1 MKNLTGKDKPFHSSL
16 DKAAALLKRKVG
28 TGAEFMQEL
37 KGLGGIKEAEM
48 ADRKLAE
55 MSGMPKMTH
64 EQFMGELANRPVP
77 AIGEKVLGGDR
88 REKGSE
94 APYHSEYTLPGGENY
109 REMLIKAPKS
119 EKYWAQKYGGEKKFF
134 DDPDAASRHA
144 GSSGQAGRVEGS
156 EGGFGGVGAHFGG
169 EPSILASMRLK
180 DRTGPNGEK
189 LLHLEELQSDWHQQG
204 RDKGYKEAQGT
215 DGWTVKS
222 PNPYEPSEVIV
233 YDQNGKA
240 VWSGTN
246 NFGTDRQ
253 IIDKVSGRL
262 QEDKVPDAPFK
273 KNWEEMA
280 LKRLVH
286 HAAEKGYHGIVVTP
300 GKEQADRYSLAKHI
314 DDLHYSGSNLVAY
327 DPEGKEVI
335 KRTGVRPQDLPELVG
350 KELADKLMA
359 QEPSGTLRSLRG
371 VDLQVGGEG
380 MKGFYDK
387 KVPNILNAIG
397 KKHGVKTQL
406 GGHTLQG
413 RGKERTADEFMQ
425 AINDAGHDVR
435 NLTLAQQREFDYE
448 PKPTPVHH
456 FPITED
462 MRKDI
467 LTNGLPLYKEGGNVK
482 ATSTEDMKRELSDK
496 YKPTA
501 TKASEALGKHEGKHL
516 KVTQADRTKVGG
528 GFLGGP
534 GFSSLQH
541 VDPNYEGAAWGV
553 NSSGAASK
561 IINANAQHPEGD
573 VLWSA
578 MIGAPNQHSSNQMVF
593 DMLLKQ
599 FKAAIKAGKMTPE
612 LRALFNAKLEAA
624 ADNEG
629 KPIFDKGADIAGKN
643 FFKNLNT
650 FDRRRAAA
658 DLMGGNTIG
667 GKKGQIF
674 DYEKTMRETTEP
686 ELLDAPTHA
695 IGPRLFGLTG
705 QRSLQP
711 NLHPAF
717 PHILH
722 GEDTGQMY
730 HPVPREI
737 MLPDFHKQIQESK
750 GRKVGFMD
758 LTRNTPSQHL
768 NEAFLTHLQKHGYA
782 EGGQVQPTI
791 PQMRQSLQAN
801 GKPFGDMSSIGA
813 QEAPNMQ
820 VKSYVPPVAGQT
832 GQMPVGGVD
841 MSQGQAGQQL
851 LPASMMQPNPQGRP
865 QGQPAP
871 AGAPSPM
878 GAPPAGGSNILQ
890 MTPQGQA
897 MAAMQPQQGALPKMA
912 DGGGVTGNGSL
923 NVTIP
928 LNAGGAGGAFAQA
941 GQEANSGV
949 TSLGGLINQG
959 SAGPSSPS
967 QQGGTNGTSA
977 PFSPSF
983 FGGNGQNTV
992 TDSSNPFASQRY
1004 LADNNNTAVAGQDM
1018 SNPPTAATATSAGG
1032 MSPPSFEDWQRVNN
1046 ETYSTLQSNPISN
1059 QASSNRQVPQ
1069 VPMAQQQQQYQDFL
1083 KQYNQSTQGM
1093 SPQQLQTL
1101 SAAAKGG
1108 SIRKKQPSIEVMRKA
1123 IGGGVTSLGSV
1134 MHDAMGGPV
1143 PTQKLPFQ
1151 SAGDRPMPFIMK
1163 DGGSGNT
1170 PMNNNYSDNGAT
1182 DFSVDNIQQLAK
1194 GGKVVS
1200 LEVMQK
1206 ELKSMKH
1213 QVSKLKDNLD
1223 TMRLALT
1230 RNSKKAK

>member
-1 MKNLTGKDKPFHSSL
+1 MKNLTGKDKPFHSAL

-28 TGAEFMQEL
+28 TGAEFMNEL
-37 KGLGGIKEAEM
+37 KGLGGIKDAEM

-55 MSGMPKMTH
+55 LGGMPKMTH
-64 EQFMGELANRPVP
+64 EQFIGELGKRPLP

-94 APYHSEYTLPGGENY
+94 APYHSEYTMPGGENY
-109 REMLIKAPKS
+109 REMLIKAPK
-119 EKYWAQKYGGEKKFF
+119 GGE
-134 DDPDAASRHA
+134 
-144 GSSGQAGRVEGS
+144 E
-156 EGGFGGVGAHFGG
+156 FGGVGAHFGG
-169 EPSILASMRLK
+169 EGGILASMRLK
-180 DRTGPNGEK
+180 DRMTPEGKK

-204 RDKGYKEAQGT
+204 REHGYKNNQPPYKVEADKNGVYRVRDAQGDLFEPIV
-215 DGWTVKS
+215 DGDR
-222 PNPYEPSEVIV
+222 I
-233 YDQNGKA
+233 
-240 VWSGTN
+240 SGFMTPEAAEN
-246 NFGTDRQ
+246 AAQAN
-253 IIDKVSGRL
+253 IHRL
-262 QEDKVPDAPFK
+262 QRASNAVPDAPFK

-300 GKEQADRYSLAKHI
+300 GEEQADRYSLAKQVGFLGYNPEEGHLQAFGH
-314 DDLHYSGSNLVAY
+314 DRRHVFNEKNVPKEKVADY
-327 DPEGKEVI
+327 IGKEAAERLFKAPQVMGHHQLEGEDI
-335 KRTGVRPQDLPELVG
+335 K
-350 KELADKLMA
+350 
-359 QEPSGTLRSLRG
+359 
-371 VDLQVGGEG
+371 VGGEG

-406 GGHTLQG
+406 GGHHIETHPAKSTPQIAAPG
-413 RGKERTADEFMQ
+413 
-425 AINDAGHDVR
+425 IGHFPEPI
-435 NLTLAQQREFDYE
+435 TEPAQT
-448 PKPTPVHH
+448 KALHH

-467 LTNGLPLYKEGGNVK
+467 MANGLPLYKEGGNVK

-496 YKPTA
+496 YKPVA
-501 TKASEALGKHEGKHL
+501 TKASEALGKHEDKHL

-528 GFLGGP
+528 GFLGGT

-541 VDPNYEGAAWGV
+541 IDPAYEGAAWGV
-553 NSSGAASK
+553 NSTSAASK

-593 DMLLKQ
+593 DMLVQQ
-599 FKAAIKAGKMTPE
+599 FKAAIKAGKMTPD
-612 LRALFNAKLEAA
+612 LRALFNAKLEEA
-624 ADNEG
+624 ADNKG
-629 KPIFDKGADIAGKN
+629 KPIFDKGTDIAGKN

-851 LPASMMQPNPQGRP
+851 LPASMMQPNPQG
-865 QGQPAP
+865 QPAP

-878 GAPPAGGSNILQ
+878 GAPPAPQAGGSNILQ

-912 DGGGVTGNGSL
+912 VGGG
-923 NVTIP
+923 
-928 LNAGGAGGAFAQA
+928 
-941 GQEANSGV
+941 
-949 TSLGGLINQG
+949 
-959 SAGPSSPS
+959 
-967 QQGGTNGTSA
+967 
-977 PFSPSF
+977 
-983 FGGNGQNTV
+983 
-992 TDSSNPFASQRY
+992 
-1004 LADNNNTAVAGQDM
+1004 
-1018 SNPPTAATATSAGG
+1018 
-1032 MSPPSFEDWQRVNN
+1032 
-1046 ETYSTLQSNPISN
+1046 IS
-1059 QASSNRQVPQ
+1059 
-1069 VPMAQQQQQYQDFL
+1069 
-1083 KQYNQSTQGM
+1083 
-1093 SPQQLQTL
+1093 
-1101 SAAAKGG
+1101 
-1108 SIRKKQPSIEVMRKA
+1108 
-1123 IGGGVTSLGSV
+1123 SLGSMINGNV
-1134 MHDAMGGPV
+1134 SGPA
-1143 PTQKLPFQ
+1143 PQQQMPFQ
-1151 SAGDRPMPFIMK
+1151 SDNAVPLPFVAK
-1163 DGGSGNT
+1163 DGGSNNA

-1182 DFSVDNIQQLAK
+1182 DFSVDNIQQMAK
-1194 GGKVVS
+1194 GGEVVS
-1200 LEVMQK
+1200 LEAMQK
-1206 ELKSMKH
+1206 ELKAMKH

-1230 RNSKKAK
+1230 RNKKAK